1 MAALESL
8 VVTLVG
14 PDRPGLVNLL
24 ADCGRTHGASW
35 EESRMATLA
44 GQFAGIVHFA
54 VPAEHAAA
62 LASALQALA
71 KGGLQVLVASGTR
84 AAGAAT
90 VGRALR
96 LELVGQDRPGIV
108 RDISKALAELSVSIH
123 ELETEITSAAMS
135 GEHLFN
141 ARAVLL
147 VPPDVRTAAL
157 RRVLEGLANELMV
170 DLTLDETPRG

>member
-54 VPAEHAAA
+54 VPAEHAAP
-62 LASALQALA
+62 LQALA
-71 KGGLQVLVASGTR
+71 KGGLQVVVATGTR
-84 AAGAAT
+84 VAGAAAG
-90 VGRALR
+90 GRAVR

-147 VPPDVRTAAL
+147 VPPDVRAAAL

>member
-1 MAALESL
+1 MAALDSL

-24 ADCGRTHGASW
+24 ADCGRVHGASW

-54 VPAEHAAA
+54 VPSEHTAA
-62 LASALQALA
+62 LRSALQALG
-71 KGGLQVLVASGTR
+71 KGAVHVTVTGGTR
-84 AAGAAT
+84 T
-90 VGRALR
+90 TTPTPGRTLR

-141 ARAVLL
+141 AHALL
-147 VPPDVRTAAL
+147 VVPPEVRTAEL

-170 DLTLDETPRG
+170 DLTLDESPRQG